1 MAGGKCVG
9 IESNLETCTRHLCGA
24 VQSTIFQCRCQSW
37 MYKVGSHQP
46 FVDIVVNE
54 TAPRKNTEKANLRN
68 SNTAPGLLYKDS
80 CHNISL
86 YGRP

>member
-1 MAGGKCVG
+1 
-9 IESNLETCTRHLCGA
+9 
-24 VQSTIFQCRCQSW
+24 
-37 MYKVGSHQP
+37 MYKFGSHQP
-46 FVDIVVNE
+46 FVDIGATVVNE

-80 CHNISL
+80 CYNISL